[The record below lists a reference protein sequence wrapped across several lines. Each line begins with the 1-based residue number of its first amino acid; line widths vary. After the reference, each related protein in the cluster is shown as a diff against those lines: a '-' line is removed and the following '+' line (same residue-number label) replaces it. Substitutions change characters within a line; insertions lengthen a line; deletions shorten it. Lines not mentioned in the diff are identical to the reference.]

1 MSKQQII
8 ILTTSIITLFAV
20 VGGGLFYFK
29 NNFDLTPKN
38 TNSSSSQSSNAIL
51 SSSNLLS
58 SSDSVI
64 SRQSSATNQSVNS
77 NSSVSSLSKT
87 TQSNQPTTNTN
98 SPKLE
103 GKYEKINQDL
113 GIFIP
118 DNPAE
123 MQYGKPRTPEYYKAG
138 KILSGKYAGYDRI
151 AMVIPNGQDLSS
163 KARYIFLTKD
173 YKSYIYESTADI
185 DINDSD
191 KSFSAFSNFNKDKT
205 SPNTREIDTG
215 TNLASV
221 INFNE
226 GLVLTRNRYQSVPN
240 LSKLKLIKEIGS
252 LKFYDDGNT
261 SQYDRKFTNTLPTFD
276 AFGSNRAIWVADE
289 TGLTLSYMLTFDNRV
304 KNYSANYT
312 KFITNNTKQT
322 QDSER
327 YYKINE
333 EERTKEPICQT
344 TEYDKCNDIIIPKT
358 EARFGGKVPKLS
370 YSGIQFDTNFSSK
383 DIQGTTNL
391 KSFAKEY
398 SHFVY
403 TPCGQFGDPFYSNNP
418 PVNPMEVGKLY
429 GQTPLYISSDQTLAK
444 AHYKAKYGDM
454 TDPLT
459 RKNIEATIESKIP
472 TEQEFL
478 AKNNILWFKDA
489 FGRWII
495 TAELLE
501 AGGGCGK
508 PVVYL
513 YPEVPTDISVRFDKS
528 VEPRMQLD
536 VQIPSYGTGNQSKG
550 WLVNAQPN
558 GQLKDLQPKI
568 TNCSD
573 FGTGRKG
580 QEYALKSCQNNNYPY
595 IYWAGNTPNQYPKI
609 ESGFVVSAKDLESE
623 LRSKL
628 AIIGLNK
635 QETDDMM
642 EYWLPNMLSKNKPFY
657 RFSLLQNNELD
668 KLFPMTISPQ
678 PQSSIRVFLDWDA
691 LDTNTT
697 IPTQELITYSR
708 TGYTMV
714 EWGGVKK

>member
-20 VGGGLFYFK
+20 IGGGLFYFK
-29 NNFDLTPKN
+29 SNFDLTLKN
-38 TNSSSSQSSNAIL
+38 TNSKLSQSTSTTPSSSSLVSNTSSAISSQSL
-51 SSSNLLS
+51 T
-58 SSDSVI
+58 
-64 SRQSSATNQSVNS
+64 TNQSVNP

-87 TQSNQPTTNTN
+87 AQPTQTNTN
-98 SPKLE
+98 SPKLK

-113 GIFIP
+113 GIFVP

-123 MQYGKPRTPEYYKAG
+123 MPFDKARIPEYYKAG
-138 KILSGKYAGYDRI
+138 KILNGKYAGYDRI
-151 AMVIPNGQDLSS
+151 AMVIPNGQDLTS

-191 KSFSAFSNFNKDKT
+191 KSFSAFSSFKKDKT
-205 SPNTREIDTG
+205 NPNTREIDTG
-215 TNLASV
+215 TNLAPV

-226 GLVLTRNRYQSVPN
+226 GIVLTRNRYQSIPD

-261 SQYDRKFTNTLPTFD
+261 SKYDRKFTNTLPSFD
-276 AFGSNRAIWVADE
+276 VFGSNRAIWVADE

-312 KFITNNTKQT
+312 KSVIDNAKQT

-333 EERTKEPICQT
+333 EERAKEPICQT
-344 TEYDKCNDIIIPKT
+344 TEYDRCNDIIIPKT

-383 DIQGTTNL
+383 DIQETINP

-418 PVNPMEVGKLY
+418 PVNATEVGKLY
-429 GQTPLYISSDQTLAK
+429 GQTPLYISADQTLAK
-444 AHYKAKYGDM
+444 AHYKAKYGEM
-454 TDPLT
+454 TDPIT

-513 YPEVPTDISVRFDKS
+513 YPEVPTDISVKFN
-528 VEPRMQLD
+528 VPMQLD
-536 VQIPSYGTGNQSKG
+536 VKIPNYSPNNG
-550 WLVNAQPN
+550 WIVNAQPN
-558 GQLKDLQPKI
+558 GQLKDLQPNL
-568 TNCSD
+568 TNCNN
-573 FGTGRKG
+573 FTPNKKG
-580 QEYALKSCQNNNYPY
+580 QEYAFESCQNNNYPY
-595 IYWAGNTPNQYPKI
+595 IYWAGNTPNQYPRI
-609 ESGFVVSAKDLESE
+609 ESGFVVGAKDLESE

-628 AIIGLNK
+628 TIIGLNNK
-635 QETDDMM
+635 EADDMM
-642 EYWLPNMLSKNKPFY
+642 EYWLPQMLAKNKPFY
-657 RFSLLQNNELD
+657 RFSLLQNSELD
-668 KLFPMTISPQ
+668 KLFPMTITPK

-691 LDTNTT
+691 LDNQST
-697 IPTQELITYSR
+697 IPTQQLITYPR
-708 TGYTMV
+708 TGYTMI
-714 EWGGVKK
+714 EWGGIKK